1 MKTLLVSLLFLAGC
15 ATTRAVVT
23 DVATQCGVKVGSA
36 ILQTEQVL
44 ATATSADAALAEISQ
59 IVGAAASDAAA
70 VYCVISEAVK
80 SMKAHRAATGGLA
93 PASSQL
99 RASTANGMT
108 LPSDPTA
115 HGIALGEDLLRE
127 QARMLVVST
136 VGAP

>member
-1 MKTLLVSLLFLAGC
+1 MKTLLVSLLFIAGC
-15 ATTRAVVT
+15 ATTQVVT

-80 SMKAHRAATGGLA
+80 SMKAHRTATGGLA
-93 PASSQL
+93 PASTQL

>member
-1 MKTLLVSLLFLAGC
+1 MKTLLVSLLFIAGC
-15 ATTRAVVT
+15 ATTQVVT

-93 PASSQL
+93 PASTQL

-127 QARMLVVST
+127 QARLLVVST